1 MIKIYLL
8 CLGLFWS
15 GGLLTLHALK
25 YINLTDNKDFFI
37 SVFGGSAAGLGLSKG
52 KSGNKS
58 ESGSETDS

>member
-37 SVFGGSAAGLGLSKG
+37 SVFGGSATGLGLAKDGG
-52 KSGNKS
+52 KPKP
-58 ESGSETDS
+58 EPGSETDS